1 MLFVLFHH
9 QCNCERSIFCS
20 NFRSCVSG
28 TPSFASL
35 DVHQCQAV
43 ARKDDLEALGYVLL
57 YLVLGD
63 LPWASATDAKQCLSM
78 KANTSVSD
86 MTSQIVCSKTREA
99 IANWLDLARK
109 TEFAQTP
116 KYDEF
121 ESILASLQGCNSV
134 GNTKSERTNTK
145 AKENTR
151 TIVSSSV
158 KESKPT
164 GKKRKEPTPPSSPE
178 EELTSTSGKKSPPT
192 RKLRAEDTQQPVAA
206 VKSTGRSSKK
216 ASKETSD
223 ETSDVE
229 KIFMEGST
237 KSERTYTKTKENTR
251 TTVSSSVKESKP
263 TGKKRKEP
271 TPPSS
276 LEEELTSTSETKSLT
291 RKLWVEDTQQP
302 VAAVKST
309 GRGFKKASK
318 EKNSPVQHQQNP
330 NPAPAVA
337 HNSSLQGGDGGDME
351 AETLPLPP
359 LSKATKTSQK
369 RTANPQPKTRSK
381 VKEEVEI
388 IDLASSPEASPQQ
401 SRGSLRCQA
410 SQTREKSPI
419 RRSSEKSCSEGKENS
434 PNVSDIF
441 VSRRSEDP
449 KVKNKSPLRSASDN
463 DVAYDIF
470 APKSKSV
477 SPGIIPSNLENI
489 TDRRGRRSK
498 TPSKRRPSAAKDSA
512 EVQLGSSSSPQTRLM
527 PHRSCKRSTSSE
539 FKLLTKAGSEIY
551 LDDCSSP
558 ITSETETSPLRAED
572 EGKKGGHNSILQ
584 AIAPI
589 VGAVAGAALGGLA
602 QSLM

>member
-1 MLFVLFHH
+1 M
-9 QCNCERSIFCS
+9 
-20 NFRSCVSG
+20 
-28 TPSFASL
+28 
-35 DVHQCQAV
+35 

-57 YLVLGD
+57 YLILGD
-63 LPWASATDAKQCLSM
+63 LPWTSAADAKQCLSM
-78 KANTSVSD
+78 KANTSFSD

-99 IANWLDLARK
+99 IANWLDLSRK
-109 TEFAQTP
+109 TEFAETP

-145 AKENTR
+145 AKENTS
-151 TIVSSSV
+151 TTVSSSV

-178 EELTSTSGKKSPPT
+178 EEKTSTSETKSLT
-192 RKLRAEDTQQPVAA
+192 RKLRAEDTHQPVAA
-206 VKSTGRSSKK
+206 VKSTGRSFKK

-223 ETSDVE
+223 AQN
-229 KIFMEGST
+229 IFMEGST
-237 KSERTYTKTKENTR
+237 KSERTKRTNTKAKENTS

-263 TGKKRKEP
+263 TRKKRKEP

-276 LEEELTSTSETKSLT
+276 PEEEQTSTSETKSLT
-291 RKLWVEDTQQP
+291 RKLLAEDIHQP
-302 VAAVKST
+302 VAAVRST
-309 GRGFKKASK
+309 GRSFKKASK
-318 EKNSPVQHQQNP
+318 EKISPVEHQQNP

-337 HNSSLQGGDGGDME
+337 HNSLLKGGDGSDME

-369 RTANPQPKTRSK
+369 RTANPQPKSRSK
-381 VKEEVEI
+381 FKEEVEV
-388 IDLASSPEASPQQ
+388 IDLATSPEASPLQ
-401 SRGSLRCQA
+401 SRASLRCQA

-434 PNVSDIF
+434 PKVSDIF
-441 VSRRSEDP
+441 ASRRSEDP
-449 KVKNKSPLRSASDN
+449 KVKNKSPLRSASESDG
-463 DVAYDIF
+463 AYDIF
-470 APKSKSV
+470 APKSKSA
-477 SPGIIPSNLENI
+477 SPGIVPSNLDNI

-498 TPSKRRPSAAKDSA
+498 TPSKRRPSAAGDSA
-512 EVQLGSSSSPQTRLM
+512 EVQSGSSSSPQTRLM

-558 ITSETETSPLRAED
+558 TTSETETSPLSAED